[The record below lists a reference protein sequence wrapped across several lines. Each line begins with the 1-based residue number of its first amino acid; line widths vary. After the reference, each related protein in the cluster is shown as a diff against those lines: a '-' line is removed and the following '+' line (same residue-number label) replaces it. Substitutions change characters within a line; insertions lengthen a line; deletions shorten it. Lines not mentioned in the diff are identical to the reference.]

1 LNLSSSSILAKSF
14 KSETKRDPF
23 MSQQSL
29 LILKNPKKE
38 TEKKANMVSII
49 RRQKEREPAK
59 AETEHETE
67 HSSLLLL
74 LLLLLL
80 VLYRLLLAIFR
91 YEAFSQKPTRTS
103 FCTSLFLHTIQGSQ
117 TLYNNNNQVL
127 G

>member
-1 LNLSSSSILAKSF
+1 
-14 KSETKRDPF
+14 

-29 LILKNPKKE
+29 QILKNPKKE
-38 TEKKANMVSII
+38 TEKKADMVSII

-59 AETEHETE
+59 AETEH
-67 HSSLLLL
+67 SSSL

-103 FCTSLFLHTIQGSQ
+103 YCTVRFFFTRYKDSK

>member
-59 AETEHETE
+59 AETARNRALF
-67 HSSLLLL
+67 SSSSSSSSSC
-74 LLLLLL
+74 L
-80 VLYRLLLAIFR
+80 VPVTACDL
-91 YEAFSQKPTRTS
+91 
-103 FCTSLFLHTIQGSQ
+103 
-117 TLYNNNNQVL
+117 QV
-127 G
+127 

>member
-1 LNLSSSSILAKSF
+1 
-14 KSETKRDPF
+14 

-29 LILKNPKKE
+29 QILKNPKKE
-38 TEKKANMVSII
+38 TEKKADMVSII

-59 AETEHETE
+59 AETEHS
-67 HSSLLLL
+67 SSLLLL

-103 FCTSLFLHTIQGSQ
+103 YCTVRFFFTRFKDSK